1 MEREHLDKRHFD
13 EDGGTAV
20 NPVQDR
26 AGVESE
32 MAFMGKFGEK
42 GVTVVFGEAAFSR
55 DSSEMEQPREHA
67 GTPQSR
73 WEVHSP
79 RQRCTYEDPSS

>member
-1 MEREHLDKRHFD
+1 MEREHPDK
-13 EDGGTAV
+13 GISTKTVGTAV

-42 GVTVVFGEAAFSR
+42 GVVITVVFGEAAFSR

-73 WEVHSP
+73 WGVHSA
-79 RQRCTYEDPSS
+79 RTAKVHI